1 MKIEKSI
8 TINKSSRLVFE
19 YLKITGNQDSFSVWN
34 MADPNMKKSY
44 KGTDGTIGFQYSW
57 DSTVKNVGAGVQE
70 ITAIEDGKSI
80 ESSINFTRPMQNHGK
95 TKFEITSLGTE
106 STTVV
111 WVFDSPSKFP
121 MSLFSPIFKRMLG
134 KDLEKG
140 LINLKSILEKQ

>member
-8 TINKSSRLVFE
+8 TINKSYRLVFD
-19 YLKITGNQDSFSVWN
+19 YLKITGNQDNFSVWN
-34 MADPNMKKSY
+34 MADTNMKKTH

-57 DSTVKNVGAGVQE
+57 DSTVKNVGARVQE

-80 ESSINFTRPMQNHGK
+80 EYSINFSRPMQNHGK
-95 TKFEITSLGTE
+95 TRFEITSLEAEVT
-106 STTVV
+106 SVL

-121 MSLFSPIFKRMLG
+121 MSLLSPIFNKMLV

-140 LINLKSILEKQ
+140 LINLKGILEKQ